1 MDEAREAKKAWL
13 CRYRESIKRQER
25 IGVDI
30 RELRGR
36 SVGIVQSWN
45 IRTGPT
51 GAHSA
56 HVADTAQRIDQME
69 RELQAEQRRGQEI
82 AADIIIAIFKLP
94 LKYADLLSYI
104 YLEGMSTAQ
113 AAKKMG
119 LAAGTAQRY
128 RREALA
134 AFEIPDMT
142 TK

>member
-1 MDEAREAKKAWL
+1 MDEARKAKTAWL
-13 CRYRESIKRQER
+13 CRYRDSIKRQER

-51 GAHSA
+51 GVHSD

-82 AADIIIAIFKLP
+82 AADIIIAVFKLP

-134 AFEIPDMT
+134 TFEIPDMT
-142 TK
+142 IK